1 MNAPPQQSTDIA
13 TDDWATNPL
22 AGQSIA
28 ENTKS
33 IQYVRSVSSL
43 AIGVGA
49 GILHLESYHGFVF
62 YAIAST
68 VVSILL
74 YTVSSTGNPSRYF
87 VHPVKQLFV
96 DDIFSGLSS
105 FLLMWT
111 LFYELVDA

>member
-1 MNAPPQQSTDIA
+1 MNAPPQQADTS
-13 TDDWATNPL
+13 TDDWAANPL

-49 GILHLESYHGFVF
+49 GILHLESYYGFLF

-68 VVSILL
+68 IVSILL
-74 YTVSSTGNPSRYF
+74 YTVSSTGNPGRYF
-87 VHPVKQLFV
+87 VYPVKQLFV
-96 DDIFSGLSS
+96 DDIFAGLSS